1 MAEISSKPPAT
12 PSGNGKWVITLLVLV
27 LLVLHQDNWFWEDGT
42 LVLGFLP
49 IGLFYHACISLAA
62 ALVWFIATRI
72 AWPVETIAGTIE
84 QLKSEQSKNEQLKN
98 EQTSQEV
105 SQ

>member
-1 MAEISSKPPAT
+1 MTDISSNPSST
-12 PSGNGKWVITLLVLV
+12 TSGNGKWVIALLVLL

-42 LVLGFLP
+42 LVFGFLP

-72 AWPVETIAGTIE
+72 AWPVETIAHTIAQVKIE
-84 QLKSEQSKNEQLKN
+84 QNSEEA
-98 EQTSQEV
+98 SQ
-105 SQ
+105 